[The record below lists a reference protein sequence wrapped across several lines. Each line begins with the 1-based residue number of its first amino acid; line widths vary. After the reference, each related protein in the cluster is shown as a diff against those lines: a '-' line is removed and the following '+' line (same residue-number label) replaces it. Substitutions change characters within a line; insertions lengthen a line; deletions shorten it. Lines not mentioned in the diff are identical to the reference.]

1 MKKAL
6 IAMSGGVD
14 STVAAFLMQQK
25 GYDCFGATMML
36 FQNNAASD
44 EEKTCGS
51 SADAE
56 DARKVADRLG
66 MPFEI
71 FNFSSD
77 FNHAVIDHFVDDYLN
92 GRTPNPCIEC
102 NRCLK
107 FEKLFHCMQELGL
120 DYIVTGHYAQVTY
133 DEISGRYLLK
143 KAVDPQKDQSYVL
156 YMLTQTQLAHIQFP
170 LGGMSKTEVRS
181 LAEEYSFINARKH
194 DSQDICF
201 VPDGDYA
208 GFIERYA
215 QYTSV
220 PGNYINTEGNVLGTH
235 KGIIHYTIGQRKGL
249 GIALGAPAY
258 VTDVDPSA
266 NTVTLGINDDL
277 FSRKLVAERVNL
289 ISCDSLDTPV
299 RILAKVRYRQKEQP
313 ATAWQENGKL
323 HVLFD
328 EPQRAITKGQSVVL
342 YDGDIVVGGGT
353 IMEVSKE

>member
-14 STVAAFLMQQK
+14 STVAAFLMQKK
-25 GYDCFGATMML
+25 GYECSGATMKL
-36 FQNNAASD
+36 FQNEAETSD
-44 EEKTCGS
+44 TEKACGS
-51 SADAE
+51 SADVE
-56 DARKVADRLG
+56 DARKVAFKLN
-66 MPFEI
+66 MPFHVL
-71 FNFSSD
+71 NFSAD
-77 FNHAVIDHFVDDYLN
+77 FNHAVIDRFVDDYLN

-107 FEKLFHCMQELGL
+107 FDKLFCCMQELGM
-120 DYIVTGHYAQVTY
+120 DYIVTGHYAQVVY
-133 DEISGRYLLK
+133 DETANRYLLK
-143 KAVDPQKDQSYVL
+143 KAADPQKDQSYVL
-156 YMLTQTQLAHIQFP
+156 YTLTQNQLAHIQFP
-170 LGGMSKTEVRS
+170 LGGMSKSEVRA
-181 LAEEYSFINARKH
+181 LAEEHNFINARKH

-215 QYTSV
+215 DYTSV
-220 PGNYINTEGNVLGTH
+220 PGNYVNAEGKVLGTH

-258 VTDVDPSA
+258 VTDLNPAS
-266 NTVTLGINDDL
+266 NTVTLGTNEEL

-299 RILAKVRYRQKEQP
+299 RVLAKVRYRQKEQP
-313 ATAWQENGKL
+313 ALAWQEDGKL

-328 EPQRAITKGQSVVL
+328 EPQRAITKGQAVVL
-342 YDGDIVVGGGT
+342 YDGDIIVGGGT
-353 IMEVSKE
+353 IMEVTH